1 MAPSG
6 WARSCDCPLARSPG
20 RLRIIGGSAG
30 GLRLKSAPEGVR
42 PTSDLVRGAIF
53 DVLESHNADF
63 SRVLDLYAGSGA
75 LGIEA
80 LSRGAE
86 WCDFVERA
94 QPCVEVIRANL
105 KITSLDE
112 QAKVWK
118 IAAERAAERLP
129 GPYSLVFADP
139 PYNDDAAPRV
149 IKKLG
154 ATALV
159 GSGTT
164 LVLEHSTRR
173 DPAEAIGPLYRVWS
187 RRYGDTHVTMYRA
200 A

>member
-1 MAPSG
+1 
-6 WARSCDCPLARSPG
+6 LARSGG

-30 GLRLKSAPEGVR
+30 GLRLKPAPEGVR

-53 DVLESHNADF
+53 DVVEAHNVDM

-75 LGIEA
+75 MGIEA
-80 LSRGAE
+80 LSRGAA
-86 WCDFVERA
+86 WCDFVDRA
-94 QPCVEVIRANL
+94 QACVDVIRANL
-105 KITSLDE
+105 AIAHVEDH
-112 QAKVWK
+112 AKVWK
-118 IAAERAAERLP
+118 LTAERAIERLE

-139 PYNDDAAPRV
+139 PYNDDAAPRT

-154 ATALV
+154 GTALL

-164 LVLEHSTRR
+164 LVVEHSVRR
-173 DPAEAIGPLYRVWS
+173 DPVETIGPLYRVWS

-200 A
+200 V

>member
-1 MAPSG
+1 VRVIS
-6 WARSCDCPLARSPG
+6 
-20 RLRIIGGSAG
+20 GSAG
-30 GLRLKSAPEGVR
+30 GRRLKNAPEGVR
-42 PTSDLVRGAIF
+42 PTSDLVRGAMY
-53 DVLESHNADF
+53 DALESQNADF

-86 WCDFVERA
+86 WCDFVDRSA
-94 QPCVEVIRANL
+94 ASVEVIRENL
-105 KITSLDE
+105 RLTKLDE
-112 QAKVWK
+112 RAKVWR
-118 IAAERAAERLP
+118 IPAERAPERLK

-149 IKKLG
+149 IRQLG
-154 ATALV
+154 QTALV

-173 DPAEAIGPLYRVWS
+173 EPAEAIGPLYRVWS
-187 RRYGDTHVTMYRA
+187 RRYGDTHVTIYRST
-200 A
+200 